1 MVQRSFPARATLSLV
16 AMLVA
21 SPLTA
26 QVPDSATLAGLTWRS
41 IGPVNMAGRI
51 TDVEVDPRN
60 PRVFYVAGATGGL
73 WKTINAGTTF
83 IPLWDNAP
91 IASLGDIAIS
101 PSNPD
106 IIWLGTGEDDSRNSV
121 QPGYGIYKSTDG
133 GLTWRSMGLEKSQ
146 HVGRIVVHPTNPD
159 IVWVSALG
167 ALWGSNPER
176 GLYKTTDGGRTWTM
190 SKFISDKAGFV
201 DIAIDPRN
209 PNVLFA
215 ASYERVRGPH
225 FLKSGGPG
233 SALWRTAD
241 GGTTWREVKG
251 GGFPE
256 TTKGRI
262 SIVIAASNPNIIYT
276 MVEADSVRGEQPQ
289 RLRSG
294 VYRSSD
300 GGNTWRWM
308 NVTNNRP
315 FYFSQIRVD
324 PKNPNRVYRM
334 AVDFAFSDD
343 GGYSWRTGMLGIHE
357 DYHAMWINPN
367 DTDHF
372 IVGGDAGLF
381 QTHDKG
387 GSYDGLNNFAMAQ
400 FYGISYDFQVPYRV
414 CGGMQDNGT
423 SCGISRRRGG
433 QLQMTDW
440 FAIFAADGL
449 QSAQDPVNPEFVY
462 YESQGGN
469 IARRNLATGETMSLR
484 PRTVSVNQYGQQ
496 INQIKANTQANS
508 TEQVQQ
514 IAAVR
519 QRLRTEMAD
528 PGVANRWNWNT
539 PFILSRHNP
548 MVYYVGA
555 NKMFKSVKRGEGL
568 VAISPDLSTQ
578 NPDWLRISGGF
589 DAEGNPATDASGGIT
604 RDATGAEENGTIVTI
619 DESPLRPGMPYVGTD
634 DGKVWLTRNDGG
646 TWEDLSGRFEGV
658 PPMTHVSKVAPSHHD
673 TATVYVTFDNHRVN
687 DFKPYVYVSNDS
699 GRTFRSISAGL
710 PNDRP
715 GPPYVAGEEPVAPNL
730 IVTGTD
736 LGAYASLNE
745 GTAWC
750 PPRSGLPTV
759 PVDDLRVHPR
769 DPEFI
774 AGTNGRS
781 ILVLDFAPLQQMN
794 ADVLGR
800 AAHLFA
806 PAVALQYGQLPAPS
820 EMRAHRGWKV
830 DGGPAG
836 AVISYRLTTA
846 TDSVRIAIVNTAGD
860 TVARLRGPGTV
871 GLNKVEWGMAVSPSG
886 QVNLTGRGGRGGNAA
901 SNVAG
906 FPPGFIPRP
915 AESAAPPDSSGSPT
929 AQARALAAAGGAGR
943 GGRGAG
949 GGGFGQG
956 GGRGGPGGGFAPAMT
971 ADYRVV
977 LEVGGQRMA
986 QPLRVV
992 VVPPGVT
999 SVR

>member
-1 MVQRSFPARATLSLV
+1 MRALFPAFSVLAS
-16 AMLVA
+16 LVA
-21 SPLTA
+21 SPAVQA
-26 QVPDSATLAGLTWRS
+26 QVPDSVTLAGMTWRS

-60 PRVFYVAGATGGL
+60 PKVFYVAGATGGL

-83 IPLWDNAP
+83 IPLWENAP

-106 IIWLGTGEDDSRNSV
+106 IIWLGTGEEDSRNSV
-121 QPGYGIYKSTDG
+121 QPGYGIYKSTDA
-133 GLTWRSMGLEKSQ
+133 GLTWRSMGLEKTQ
-146 HVGRIVVHPTNPD
+146 HIGRIIVHPTNPD

-176 GLYKTTDGGRTWTM
+176 GLYKTTDGGRTWTL

-215 ASYERVRGPH
+215 ASYERVRGPY
-225 FLKSGGPG
+225 FLRSGGPG
-233 SALWRTAD
+233 SALWRTSD
-241 GGTTWREVKG
+241 GGTTWREVRG

-262 SIVIAASNPNIIYT
+262 SVVIAPSNPNIIYT
-276 MVEADSVRGEQPQ
+276 MVEADSVRGEKPQ

-294 VYRSSD
+294 IYRSTD

-308 NVTNNRP
+308 SVTNNRP

-324 PKNPNRVYRM
+324 PRNPNRLYRM
-334 AVDFAFSDD
+334 AVDFALSDD
-343 GGYSWRTGMLGIHE
+343 GGHSWRTGMMGIHE

-367 DTDHF
+367 DPDHF

-381 QTHDKG
+381 QTHDRG
-387 GSYDGLNNFAMAQ
+387 GTYDALNNFAMGQ

-414 CGGMQDNGT
+414 CGGLQDNGT

-449 QSAQDPVNPEFVY
+449 QTAQDPVNPEFVY

-469 IARRNLATGETMSLR
+469 IARRNLATGETVALR
-484 PRTVSVNQYGQQ
+484 PRTVSVNQYA
-496 INQIKANTQANS
+496 NQIAQIRGDGTRPL
-508 TEQVQQ
+508 TPEQQQQ
-514 IAAVR
+514 IAAIR
-519 QRLRTEMAD
+519 QRMRTEMAD

-555 NKMFKSVKRGEGL
+555 NKLFKSVRRGEGL

-578 NPDWLRISGGF
+578 NADWLRVSGGF
-589 DAEGNPATDASGGIT
+589 DADAYPAPDASGGIT

-619 DESPLRPGMPYVGTD
+619 DESPLRAGMLYVGTD

-646 TWEDLSGRFEGV
+646 TWEDLSGRFAGV
-658 PPMTHVSKVAPSHHD
+658 PPMTHVSRVAPSHHD
-673 TATVYVTFDNHRVN
+673 TGTVYVTFDNHRVN
-687 DFKPYVYVSNDS
+687 DFRPYVFASTDY

-710 PNDRP
+710 PDDRP
-715 GPPYVAGEEPVAPNL
+715 ASTYVVAEDPVNPNL
-730 IVTGTD
+730 LYVGTE
-736 LGAYASLNE
+736 LGVYASLNK
-745 GTAWC
+745 GANWF
-750 PPRSGLPTV
+750 PLRNGMPTV
-759 PVDDLRVHPR
+759 PVYDLKVHPR
-769 DPEFI
+769 DRELI
-774 AGTNGRS
+774 AGTHGRS
-781 ILVLDFAPLQQMN
+781 ILVLDVAQLQQLTP
-794 ADVLGR
+794 DVLGR

-806 PAVALQYGQLPAPS
+806 PAVALQYGQMPAPS
-820 EMRAHRGWKV
+820 EPRGHRGWKV
-830 DGGPAG
+830 DGGPSG
-836 AVISYRLTTA
+836 AVIAYRLTAA
-846 TDSVRIAIVNTAGD
+846 TDSARIFILNARGD
-860 TVARLRGPGTV
+860 TVARLRGPGSV
-871 GLNKVEWGMAVSPSG
+871 GLHRVEWPMAVSPSG

-901 SNVAG
+901 SNVPG

-915 AESAAPPDSSGSPT
+915 AESGAAPDSSASPT
-929 AQARALAAAGGAGR
+929 AQARALAAGGAGR
-943 GGRGAG
+943 GGRGG
-949 GGGFGQG
+949 GGGFG
-956 GGRGGPGGGFAPAMT
+956 GGRGGIAGLAPAMT

-977 LEVGGQRMA
+977 LDIAGQRMA

-992 VVPPGVT
+992 VVPPGLT